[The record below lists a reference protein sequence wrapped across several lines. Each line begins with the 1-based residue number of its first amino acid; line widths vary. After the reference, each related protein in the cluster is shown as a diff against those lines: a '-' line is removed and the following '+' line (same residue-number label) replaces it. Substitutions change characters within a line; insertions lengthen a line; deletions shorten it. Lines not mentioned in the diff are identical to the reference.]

1 VAATCVGSSVVGRC
15 GCREVMGTVGPE
27 AVVVGWASIERVGS
41 WAGLV
46 GSAGLEAYLRIFF
59 FKGHSSAKA

>member
-1 VAATCVGSSVVGRC
+1 
-15 GCREVMGTVGPE
+15 MGTVGPE
-27 AVVVGWASIERVGS
+27 AVVVGWASVERVGS